1 MNAKFHQLIATSLA
15 TCLTIC
21 QIPAWAQVQGQRP
34 KILNKE
40 TQAKKIQPLSK
51 KDPEVVVING
61 KRYRLEN
68 PKSKEADQD
77 QLLLAAFGSPASGSE
92 NRMIQPT
99 PIKPENE
106 MKITHFDLPEN
117 GKVQAKVTGRST
129 TLETKPYS
137 SFDSDL
143 ESEVSK
149 TEVEVMVAAATKSGI
164 IFSAMG
170 SSATSVEE
178 DQNEVETTKRSGV
191 REPVFS
197 AGYKIQNTEGS
208 QVFGMV
214 SYSPKIN
221 AIELSEK
228 ADGVLEADSLNGRDE
243 LGFGGGAATRSSN
256 IIIGGS
262 LMLYLVGE
270 RELTVK
276 SLENSGRPAT
286 VTGTGGNYGRLE
298 GFIEFPSQFTIGGLY
313 RIEGYEDEEFSS
325 QSSLA
330 TVKVDAYNVYT
341 LAGYGSIKATENLL
355 LRGALMFVRSSQ
367 GKEAS
372 VDGSGLDLGLRYQF

>member
-1 MNAKFHQLIATSLA
+1 MSVKFHQLIATSLA

-21 QIPAWAQVQGQRP
+21 QVPAWAQVQGQRP
-34 KILNKE
+34 KILTSE
-40 TQAKKIQPLSK
+40 SQAKKKVQ
-51 KDPEVVVING
+51 
-61 KRYRLEN
+61 
-68 PKSKEADQD
+68 
-77 QLLLAAFGSPASGSE
+77 LAAFGPPSARSE
-92 NRMIQPT
+92 SYMIQP
-99 PIKPENE
+99 PLHKKNE

-143 ESEVSK
+143 KSEFSE
-149 TEVEVMVAAATKSGI
+149 TEAEVTVEAATKGGV

-170 SSATSVEE
+170 TSVTSVEK
-178 DQNEVETTKRSGV
+178 DQNDLETEEKRGI

-197 AGYKIQNTEGS
+197 VGYKIQNTEGS

-214 SYSPKIN
+214 SYSPKIGPV
-221 AIELSEK
+221 EVSEK
-228 ADGVLEADSLNGRDE
+228 ANGKLEGDSLNGRDE

-270 RELTVK
+270 REANVSMLM
-276 SLENSGRPAT
+276 NSNRPLT

-313 RIEGYEDEEFSS
+313 SIEGYEEEEFFSPTES
-325 QSSLA
+325 VTA
-330 TVKVDAYNVYT
+330 KNEAYNVYT
-341 LAGYGSIKATENLL
+341 LAGYGSYKATENLL
-355 LRGALMFVRSSQ
+355 LRGALRLVRSSE

-372 VDGSGLDLGLRYQF
+372 VDGAGLDLGVRYQF